1 MWGSFIAVDG
11 ADGLGVLVGPAA
23 LDQCAGAGDGSLV
36 APVTLASGDLEA
48 IFSGSAVV
56 I

>member
-1 MWGSFIAVDG
+1 MAVDG
-11 ADGLGVLVGPAA
+11 AGVLGVLVGPVA
-23 LDQCAGAGDGSLV
+23 LDLCAGAGDGSLV
-36 APVTLASGDLEA
+36 VPVTLASGDLDA